1 MNHKTSLH
9 RFALLST
16 LVILAG
22 GAFSLALAEKAFH
35 VVLVKERTP
44 LQSPLRKI
52 PKTLGDFVVRHGWVD
67 QHLSSE
73 TVQVLGTRTYLMR
86 EYWYKK
92 IPFGESGS
100 TIKLNIN
107 FYPTN
112 FATPHVPNV
121 CWNGVGLKR
130 VKDSI
135 ISVKDV
141 PHAYGKPGP
150 IPMRFLSFSGASTET
165 GGLPLLIQPHDG
177 GRYLNTAYVFQVDGR
192 YVPNTQQVSALFWRQ
207 SSKFGYDAKI
217 EVDVEGLCT
226 RTRALRV
233 ITAFMRSALPS
244 IEHCLPDWK
253 KLNSPAAAGPD
264 HGKKAGSGS
273 ASATASSSQDAPG
286 NAN

>member
-1 MNHKTSLH
+1 MNQKSSLN

-35 VVLVKERTP
+35 VVLVKEPTP

-52 PKTLGDFVVRHGWVD
+52 PRKLGDFVVRHGWVD

-73 TVQVLGTRTYLMR
+73 TVQVLGTSTYLMR
-86 EYWYKK
+86 QYWYKK

-150 IPMRFLSFSGASTET
+150 IPMRFLSFSGASTQT
-165 GGLPLLIQPHDG
+165 GGMPLVIQLHDG

-207 SSKFGYDAKI
+207 SSKFRYDAKI

-233 ITAFMRSALPS
+233 IKAFIRSALPS
-244 IEHCLPDWK
+244 IERCLPNWK
-253 KLNSPAAAGPD
+253 KLNAPAAAGPD
-264 HGKKAGSGS
+264 SGKKAASEGVSASGS
-273 ASATASSSQDAPG
+273 QGNETPG
-286 NAN
+286 AAN

>member
-1 MNHKTSLH
+1 MSQTSSLS

-35 VVLVKERTP
+35 VVLVKETTP
-44 LQSPLRKI
+44 LQAPLRKI
-52 PKTLGDFVVRHGWVD
+52 PRTLGDFVVRHGWVD

-73 TVQVLGTRTYLMR
+73 TVQVLGTKTYLMR
-86 EYWYKK
+86 QYWYKK
-92 IPFGESGS
+92 IPFGEAGS
-100 TIKLNIN
+100 IIKLNIN

-130 VKDSI
+130 VKDAI
-135 ISVKDV
+135 IAVKDV
-141 PHAYGKPGP
+141 PHAVGKPGP

-165 GGLPLLIQPHDG
+165 GGLPLLIQPHNS

-226 RTRALRV
+226 RARALRV
-233 ITAFMRSALPS
+233 ITAFIRSALPA
-244 IEHCLPDWK
+244 IERCLPDWK
-253 KLNSPAAAGPD
+253 KLNSPATAGPN
-264 HGKKAGSGS
+264 GANKSGS
-273 ASATASSSQDAPG
+273 DAVATRPGENPASGAK
-286 NAN
+286 N